1 MAMQTVSSLRRG
13 GAEVSYIIVMLARQL
28 RLILLAQELVPQRLP
43 GSELGRRLGLTSEFA
58 VRATQEQAH
67 RHSRGQVTLMYRR
80 LLDTDLAIKRGEL
93 GEQLALEIL
102 VAELVQSAGRGR

>member
-1 MAMQTVSSLRRG
+1 
-13 GAEVSYIIVMLARQL
+13 
-28 RLILLAQELVPQRLP
+28 
-43 GSELGRRLGLTSEFA
+43 
-58 VRATQEQAH
+58 
-67 RHSRGQVTLMYRR
+67 MYRR